1 MKKQMKKQMLSLV
14 VSAAMTASMMPKPAL
29 AADNIIF
36 PDMPND
42 WSTQALQNAINNG
55 LLNGIDGK
63 IAAGE
68 NLTRAQMAAIV
79 TRAFGT
85 NGKADISS
93 FGDVNTGDWFYD
105 AMASSVLMGAIQGDG
120 VNLNPNADITRQE
133 AFTVLARLFTLSGGD
148 QSVLN
153 SYTDGDQVADWA
165 KDSMASMVAAGYV
178 KGFDNK
184 LNPQD
189 SITRAEFAQ
198 VMDNLVKTY
207 FADSQLNVN
216 ADGNAVLNKAGTLEG
231 ATISGDLIIGD
242 GAGEGD
248 VVLKNVTVSGRLLV
262 RGGGTSTVT
271 LEGNT
276 TVGSVV
282 VNKPTGAVR
291 VENNTEKTVNVNA
304 VSDNVVLT
312 GDFNEVNA
320 NAAQGTVTLTGATVA
335 TMNVAGTSAKVVVS
349 EKSTVETMNVAQSA
363 SGTAVSVQ
371 SGTTVKTMNTAAS
384 KAVVTVNG
392 TVSTMSVSGS
402 DTTVKAEEGAKIEK
416 ITTSAANTTVSGKG
430 TVTNFEAAKG
440 SSGADITTSGT
451 KVVNNGTGNV
461 TTGND
466 KVIASGSTGTSQS
479 DSTTPGGGGSTSG
492 GGSVVV
498 SSDVVVAPMVDH
510 AAENAIDSK
519 DLCSSYSASGT
530 ANGDVHTIKITA
542 KDVMLHTNQ
551 QQRDG
556 HWVGFGIP
564 AAEGNVYYA
573 GFGSVPADLGSPVA
587 SIANRTYEV
596 NGKTYNTVYFSG
608 DNEEAY
614 KDGAYVVVKNGEK
627 TTTYNITFDV
637 SFFKADVS
645 VLTSIPEV
653 ILDAYDKNE
662 PPMPIRHKTADGL
675 GLTAITNGTTVTLS
689 GETTTDKLDATDAG
703 SSNGYLLYGFNV
715 GSKLITQ
722 LGGTVTPNP
731 MSLADFSDGGTVADA
746 VSMNN
751 AALLNIQIWDNGNS
765 SFIKKTISMEL
776 KDAAGRV
783 QDTVELT
790 VDATGCKI
798 EGQHSVTFKDA
809 VDGNTIQSISVE
821 NDGTVTLPSN
831 PSKAGFKFLGW
842 YSDEDTEFT
851 VETHVTGDMTVYAK
865 WENIIEAVNKAEDKS
880 ALQTVLET
888 ESNADALGIAVSSGD
903 YSTMAVSRKP
913 SVANYVL
920 ESKPEGGY
928 TTAAEIQA
936 AFSMGVRYEAGKWAL
951 SEKIKANA
959 STVSDFNTLKG
970 IYEEHAAYRASIG
983 KDVSA
988 SEVYTDAMKAFARV
1002 DEAIIAKVH
1011 EQFADE
1017 DNNAGDSEFTNPYK
1031 LNSVFDY
1038 IIACAPETVDE
1049 VNTALGTE
1057 KMNLTEVT
1065 VKDLTVAEGET
1076 LTIPEG
1082 KTLVVAKGATLT
1094 VNGTIDGSDKVEGA
1108 DVTLEQSTLP
1118 VFPKFVDKGTE
1129 KVWINDG
1136 WFEYTE
1142 QKAELRGKGPGKEGK
1157 PEEYDYAKAYQDAG
1171 VTFENNVISVALAT
1185 TKNFITGQAGD
1196 AAQLTQPSGELNLDG
1211 SVHGL
1216 FVGVQFAADESLNAE
1231 NGSVYVFRN
1240 GSNIGSSNAA
1250 FGLEADSVNGTGGDV
1265 LNNSFVNYLVFAN
1278 ASADAGSIG
1287 SNEWAYTFVWQNQ
1300 EGKVVGVS
1308 QCAISRNIAE

>member
-14 VSAAMTASMMPKPAL
+14 VSAAMLASMLPKPAF
-29 AADNIIF
+29 AADNTTF

-63 IAAGE
+63 IAASE

-105 AMASSVLMGAIQGDG
+105 AMASSVLMGAFQGDG
-120 VNLNPNADITRQE
+120 VNLNPNANITRQE

-153 SYTDGDQVADWA
+153 SYTDGAQVADWA

-178 KGFDNK
+178 KGSDNK
-184 LNPQD
+184 LNPTS

-242 GAGEGD
+242 GAAEGD
-248 VVLKNVTVSGRLLV
+248 VVLKDVTVSGRLLV

-416 ITTSAANTTVSGKG
+416 VTTSAANTTVSGQG
-430 TVTNFEAAKG
+430 SVTNFEAAQG
-440 SSGADITTSGT
+440 ASGASITTDGT
-451 KVVNNGTGNV
+451 KVTNNGTGDV
-461 TTGND
+461 TTGGD
-466 KVIASGSTGTSQS
+466 KVISSGSTGTSES
-479 DSTTPGGGGSTSG
+479 EGSTTTPGGGGSTGGGSTGGGDEGTPILPVSG
-492 GGSVVV
+492 VGVANLVDKDEAVTDIATDYSVNATQTVGQDYVNVAITASNVKYHTNANNMDGYWVGFSVVAPEGATKFKVGFANTQQGAEEALTDDVDGSVLMPNIDGTATDGEVGKQGVAVWASATADNPKVWVKLQWVNEKGTNVGDATLYKMDLSNVTVAPIDNIDDLKSVLPTNTSGEAYNISNVTLDGEVALSEAISVPTGKTLTVAKDSTLTVDETNKLTVAAGATVVVNGTVTGTIEGTSHTSKLVIGEGINYGELSAGEYVWDVETPKWVKAPDTEGDTLPTEADWKFISSYTLTGEVTLEEEYKVPADKTLVIGEGGKLDAYDVALSGAGSVVV
-498 SSDVVVAPMVDH
+498 KGGTLKI
-510 AAENAIDSK
+510 NAN
-519 DLCSSYSASGT
+519 YNGGT
-530 ANGDVHTIKITA
+530 DT
-542 KDVMLHTNQ
+542 
-551 QQRDG
+551 
-556 HWVGFGIP
+556 
-564 AAEGNVYYA
+564 
-573 GFGSVPADLGSPVA
+573 
-587 SIANRTYEV
+587 
-596 NGKTYNTVYFSG
+596 
-608 DNEEAY
+608 
-614 KDGAYVVVKNGEK
+614 
-627 TTTYNITFDV
+627 
-637 SFFKADVS
+637 
-645 VLTSIPEV
+645 
-653 ILDAYDKNE
+653 
-662 PPMPIRHKTADGL
+662 
-675 GLTAITNGTTVTLS
+675 
-689 GETTTDKLDATDAG
+689 
-703 SSNGYLLYGFNV
+703 
-715 GSKLITQ
+715 GSKLPTIATIQ
-722 LGGTVTPNP
+722 VNHGGT
-731 MSLADFSDGGTVADA
+731 LASMTTKVGEAADTKFVGPGADA
-746 VSMNN
+746 R
-751 AALLNIQIWDNGNS
+751 IQ
-765 SFIKKTISMEL
+765 T
-776 KDAAGRV
+776 
-783 QDTVELT
+783 T
-790 VDATGCKI
+790 
-798 EGQHSVTFKDA
+798 EGASVTFKLGSLGEGSKPTMTIAGNVIIPKGQTWYSMFDSDKEA
-809 VDGNTIQSISVE
+809 LGIDMTQESGTMTVDGTLKIVSANKTGSSLTINENASVVV
-821 NDGTVTLPSN
+821 NGTMSVAAFGTVTN
-831 PSKAGFKFLGW
+831 NG
-842 YSDEDTEFT
+842 TI
-851 VETHVTGDMTVYAK
+851 
-865 WENIIEAVNKAEDKS
+865 EN
-880 ALQTVLET
+880 
-888 ESNADALGIAVSSGD
+888 
-903 YSTMAVSRKP
+903 
-913 SVANYVL
+913 
-920 ESKPEGGY
+920 
-928 TTAAEIQA
+928 
-936 AFSMGVRYEAGKWAL
+936 
-951 SEKIKANA
+951 
-959 STVSDFNTLKG
+959 
-970 IYEEHAAYRASIG
+970 
-983 KDVSA
+983 
-988 SEVYTDAMKAFARV
+988 
-1002 DEAIIAKVH
+1002 
-1011 EQFADE
+1011 
-1017 DNNAGDSEFTNPYK
+1017 
-1031 LNSVFDY
+1031 
-1038 IIACAPETVDE
+1038 
-1049 VNTALGTE
+1049 
-1057 KMNLTEVT
+1057 
-1065 VKDLTVAEGET
+1065 
-1076 LTIPEG
+1076 
-1082 KTLVVAKGATLT
+1082 
-1094 VNGTIDGSDKVEGA
+1094 NGTIDGSDKVEGA
-1108 DVTLEQSTLP
+1108 DVTLEQPTLP

-1142 QKAELRGKGPGKEGK
+1142 QKAELRGKGPGKEGE

-1185 TKNFITGQAGD
+1185 TKNFITGQAED
-1196 AAQLTQPSGELNLDG
+1196 AAQLTQPSGELD
-1211 SVHGL
+1211 SADGL
-1216 FVGVQFAADESLNAE
+1216 FVGVQFAADESLKAE
-1231 NGSVYVFRN
+1231 DGSVYVFRN

-1300 EGKVVGVS
+1300 DGNVVGVS
-1308 QCAISRNIAE
+1308 QCTISRNIAE

>member
-1 MKKQMKKQMLSLV
+1 MKKQVLSLAL
-14 VSAAMTASMMPKPAL
+14 SATMLASMLPKPAF
-29 AADNIIF
+29 AADNTTF

-42 WSTQALQNAINNG
+42 WSTQALQNAIHNG

-63 IAAGE
+63 IAASE

-105 AMASSVLMGAIQGDG
+105 AMASSVLMGAFQGDG
-120 VNLNPNADITRQE
+120 VNLNPNANITRQE

-153 SYTDGDQVADWA
+153 SYTDGAQVADWA

-178 KGFDNK
+178 KGSDNK
-184 LNPQD
+184 LNPLS

-216 ADGNAVLNKAGTLEG
+216 ANGNAVLNKAGTLEG

-242 GAGEGD
+242 GAAEGD
-248 VVLKNVTVSGRLLV
+248 VVLKDVTVSGRLLV

-276 TVGSVV
+276 AVGSVV

-320 NAAQGTVTLTGATVA
+320 NAAQGTVTLNGATVA
-335 TMNVAGTSAKVVVS
+335 TMNVAGASAKVVVS

-392 TVSTMSVSGS
+392 TVGAMSVSGS

-430 TVTNFEAAKG
+430 SVTNFEAAQG
-440 SSGADITTSGT
+440 SSGADITTDGT

-492 GGSVVV
+492 GDEDVVIV
-498 SSDVVVAPMVDH
+498 PSDVVVAPMVDQK
-510 AAENAIDSK
+510 AENPIPSEN
-519 DLCSSYSASGT
+519 LCSSYSVSGT
-530 ANGDVHTIKITA
+530 VNGDVHTIKITA

-551 QQRDG
+551 QQLDG

-564 AAEGNVYYA
+564 AAEGNKYYA
-573 GFGSVPADLGSPVA
+573 GFGSVPADLGSPVE

-614 KDGAYVVVKNGEK
+614 KDGAYVVVKNGDK

-653 ILDAYDKNE
+653 ILDACDEN
-662 PPMPIRHKTADGL
+662 IRHKTAKGL
-675 GLTAITNGTTVTLS
+675 GLDAATDGTTVTLS

-715 GSKLITQ
+715 EDKVITQ

-731 MSLADFSDGGTVADA
+731 MSLADFSDGGTVSGA

-790 VDATGCKI
+790 FDATGCKI
-798 EGQHSVTFKDA
+798 KGQHSVTFKDA
-809 VDGNTIQSISVE
+809 VDGATLQSISVAD
-821 NDGTVTLPSN
+821 NGTVTQLPSN
-831 PSKAGFKFLGW
+831 PTKEGYKFLGW
-842 YSDEDTEFT
+842 YYSSAEEESEFT
-851 VETHVTGDMTVYAK
+851 TETNVTGDMTVYAK
-865 WENIIEAVNKAEDKS
+865 WVKIPASEGDTLPS
-880 ALQTVLET
+880 AADWELISNYTLTADCTLET
-888 ESNADALGIAVSSGD
+888 DYDVPENKTLVIA
-903 YSTMAVSRKP
+903 
-913 SVANYVL
+913 
-920 ESKPEGGY
+920 EG
-928 TTAAEIQA
+928 
-936 AFSMGVRYEAGKWAL
+936 V
-951 SEKIKANA
+951 
-959 STVSDFNTLKG
+959 TL
-970 IYEEHAAYRASIG
+970 
-983 KDVSA
+983 
-988 SEVYTDAMKAFARV
+988 
-1002 DEAIIAKVH
+1002 
-1011 EQFADE
+1011 
-1017 DNNAGDSEFTNPYK
+1017 
-1031 LNSVFDY
+1031 
-1038 IIACAPETVDE
+1038 TVDE
-1049 VNTALGTE
+1049 GATFTQNG
-1057 KMNLTEVT
+1057 T
-1065 VKDLTVAEGET
+1065 VK
-1076 LTIPEG
+1076 
-1082 KTLVVAKGATLT
+1082 
-1094 VNGTIDGSDKVEGA
+1094 GA
-1108 DVTLEQSTLP
+1108 DVVLNEATVPNFSKLVE
-1118 VFPKFVDKGTE
+1118 KGET
-1129 KVWINDG
+1129 KVWTNKD
-1136 WFEYTE
+1136 WVKVTE
-1142 QKAELRGKGPGKEGK
+1142 QTAKTRVDGP
-1157 PEEYDYAKAYQDAG
+1157 AKDGTPSFKYGNTYTSAG
-1171 VTFENNVISVALAT
+1171 VTFAGNAIKVTVET
-1185 TKNFITGQAGD
+1185 TKTFLGSEENATAIEN
-1196 AAQLTQPSGELNLDG
+1196 LTQPSGELNPDG
-1211 SVHGL
+1211 SVNGL
-1216 FVGVQFAADESLNAE
+1216 FFGVQFEAPESAE
-1231 NGSVYVFRN
+1231 KVTVYRSTGDAEAKN
-1240 GSNIGSSNAA
+1240 LGKNNAA
-1250 FGLEADSVNGTGGDV
+1250 FDLTQDTVYGGADTYDGD
-1265 LNNSFVNYLVFAN
+1265 FINYLVFAEAN
-1278 ASADAGSIG
+1278 AEAEYIG
-1287 SNEWAYTFVWQNQ
+1287 NNKWSYTFVWQNAD
-1300 EGKVVGVS
+1300 GDVIGVS
-1308 QCAISRNIAE
+1308 QSTITRALAE